1 MPGLR
6 NIEEYMDLIK
16 DLGIEVY
23 KDAARRWWDNNKIAI
38 RCDFY
43 VLLWQF
49 IVNYTQ
55 NRILLR
61 ICVFVWKELLIFAP
75 KSQYIEIMIQQ
86 EIGNAI
92 KERRKK
98 LGINQQTLADLAS
111 VAVNTVVAIER
122 GEGNPQLAT
131 LLTILDTLGLQIDIN
146 IKQLD
151 YETV

>member
-1 MPGLR
+1 MFNNFENR
-6 NIEEYMDLIK
+6 NILGLYTPLCDLLCTLKSKLPFYCDFCFVYEDLLLTLHQNRNILDK
-16 DLGIEVY
+16 LLALGI
-23 KDAARRWWDNNKIAI
+23 AQTGLA
-38 RCDFY
+38 
-43 VLLWQF
+43 
-49 IVNYTQ
+49 
-55 NRILLR
+55 LR
-61 ICVFVWKELLIFAP
+61 SLTRNFE
-75 KSQYIEIMIQQ
+75 MMTQQ

-131 LLTILDTLGLQIDIN
+131 LLTLLDTLGLQIGID

>member
-1 MPGLR
+1 MRFLSS
-6 NIEEYMDLIK
+6 I
-16 DLGIEVY
+16 
-23 KDAARRWWDNNKIAI
+23 W
-38 RCDFY
+38 
-43 VLLWQF
+43 
-49 IVNYTQ
+49 
-55 NRILLR
+55 
-61 ICVFVWKELLIFAP
+61 ELFATFAP
-75 KSQYIEIMIQQ
+75 KSQYIEIMTQQ
-86 EIGNAI
+86 EIGIVI